1 MLQHLAVYITLGV
14 FCNSQTYLK
23 KGSVMASKHPYT
35 SGSAGLNQVVAHL
48 RRSFPAQVT
57 AETLKKLGI
66 APNNETYV
74 LNTLRFIGVLDSE
87 NKKNAVAASVFNKHD
102 DAEFQ
107 SSFSKLVQTAYAD
120 LFSLHGDS
128 AWSLSTDKLISYFR
142 NTDHTSAI
150 VGQRKATAFQALA
163 VLGGKID
170 ASSRPADAKAKK
182 SDSQAPKA
190 SKAKAA
196 TRAPGPSAQS
206 SAPSVNAPATSKSI
220 GQSAGM
226 ALTVRVEINLPA
238 GGDQDTYD
246 RIFKSIRENLLNGNA
261 V

>member
-1 MLQHLAVYITLGV
+1 
-14 FCNSQTYLK
+14 
-23 KGSVMASKHPYT
+23 MATKHPYT
-35 SGSAGLNQVVAHL
+35 SGSAGLNQAVTHL

-74 LNTLRFIGVLDSE
+74 LNTLRFINVLDAE
-87 NKKNAVAASVFNKHD
+87 GKKNAAAASVFNKHD

-107 SSFSKLVQTAYAD
+107 AAFSKLVQTAYAD

-150 VGQRKATAFQALA
+150 VGQRQATAFQALA
-163 VLGGKID
+163 ALGGKID
-170 ASSRPADAKAKK
+170 ASSRPATAKAKK
-182 SDSQAPKA
+182 SDSPPPKA
-190 SKAKAA
+190 SKSKAA
-196 TRAPGPSAQS
+196 SKASTPSAQS
-206 SAPSVNAPATSKSI
+206 IEPTANAVVSNKPGS
-220 GQSAGM
+220 GSAGM

>member
-1 MLQHLAVYITLGV
+1 
-14 FCNSQTYLK
+14 
-23 KGSVMASKHPYT
+23 MATKHPYT
-35 SGSAGLNQVVAHL
+35 SGSAGLNQAVAHL

-74 LNTLRFIGVLDSE
+74 LNTLRFINVLDAE
-87 NKKNAVAASVFNKHD
+87 GKKNEAAASVFNKHD
-102 DAEFQ
+102 DSEFQ
-107 SSFSKLVQTAYAD
+107 VAFSKLVQTAYAD

-150 VGQRKATAFQALA
+150 VGQRQATAFQALA
-163 VLGGKID
+163 ALGGNID
-170 ASSRPADAKAKK
+170 ASSRPATAKAKK
-182 SDSQAPKA
+182 ADSPAPKA
-190 SKAKAA
+190 SKSKAA
-196 TRAPGPSAQS
+196 SKASTPSAQAVGPSANALVPSKPGSNS
-206 SAPSVNAPATSKSI
+206 S
-220 GQSAGM
+220 GM

-246 RIFKSIRENLLNGNA
+246 RIFKSIRENLLNVNA